1 MFEVGEKV
9 ISDYFGEGRV
19 VEVNT
24 KLDYPV
30 LVRFI
35 KSSSLK
41 GFTEYGLYKK
51 SNKDTDKDNIKK
63 VDNYTEESNYKKTMI
78 KGFGHL
84 IELDNGICIYHPNQ
98 GQPFQVYPKSTN
110 EGLSW
115 ADSKAKP
122 TSPYSKKMEHLG
134 LKKSTI
140 L

>member
-110 EGLSW
+110 EGLS
-115 ADSKAKP
+115 
-122 TSPYSKKMEHLG
+122 
-134 LKKSTI
+134 
-140 L
+140 

>member
-35 KSSSLK
+35 KSSSLE
-41 GFTEYGLYKK
+41 GFTEYGLYRK

-84 IELDNGICIYHPNQ
+84 IELDNGTCIYHPNQ
-98 GQPFQVYPKSTN
+98 EQPFQVYTKSTN
-110 EGLSW
+110 EGLS
-115 ADSKAKP
+115 
-122 TSPYSKKMEHLG
+122 
-134 LKKSTI
+134 
-140 L
+140 

>member
-1 MFEVGEKV
+1 MFKVGDRV
-9 ISDYFGEGRV
+9 ISDYFGEGKV

-35 KSSSLK
+35 KSSSLE
-41 GFTEYGLYKK
+41 GFTEYGLYRK

-63 VDNYTEESNYKKTMI
+63 VVSTPEADYKKTRI
-78 KGFGHL
+78 KDFGHL

-110 EGLSW
+110 EGLS
-115 ADSKAKP
+115 
-122 TSPYSKKMEHLG
+122 
-134 LKKSTI
+134 
-140 L
+140 

>member
-35 KSSSLK
+35 KSSSIE
-41 GFTEYGLYKK
+41 GFTEYGLYRK

-63 VDNYTEESNYKKTMI
+63 VDNYTEESNYKKLI
-78 KGFGHL
+78 VKDFGHL
-84 IELDNGICIYHPNQ
+84 IELDNGICIYHPTQ

-110 EGLSW
+110 ERLS
-115 ADSKAKP
+115 
-122 TSPYSKKMEHLG
+122 
-134 LKKSTI
+134 
-140 L
+140 